1 MEGYTKVRQIGKGN
15 MGVCHLAKGP
25 GGELAVLKQVNLSKM
40 GRKEKTQAVGE
51 AKLLKSVNHPNI
63 VRFLNSCTTKNDN
76 LLIAMEYV
84 TKGDLCQKIEKSKGR
99 GLWKEGQVLDWFIQI
114 ALAVQY
120 TGKKH
125 ILHRDLKTQNI
136 LITED
141 NVLKLA
147 DFGISRS
154 LVNTWDQA
162 HTFVGTPYYL
172 APELVLQRPYNIQ
185 VDAWALG
192 VVLCEMLTLSHP
204 FTGYDMK
211 SLTSNIVKGVYT
223 KPSTQYSAEIRDLVT
238 GLLQKDPAKRTTVKA
253 ALNTAIVQR
262 RLKKWLTEDKVVPK
276 SYVCQLIREGCLDG
290 LIPSSLIT
298 GYKLEDES
306 GVKVPH
312 PPGKST
318 DAVLQDL
325 ERQRKDEKAKIRAEF
340 SSIEAGNL
348 KIHDPSPKSHQE
360 RGKKDLPPI
369 SGGGAGAGAGGAY
382 PGHCPPAHPR
392 ELLAEK
398 RRLLALLEQQ
408 QMQQQQKQRHPVAG
422 ARRFRNLNY

>member
-1 MEGYTKVRQIGKGN
+1 MEGYSKIRQIGKGN

-25 GGELAVLKQVNLSKM
+25 SGELVVMKQVNLSKM

-51 AKLLKSVNHPNI
+51 AKLLKSVSHPNI
-63 VRFLNSCTTKNDN
+63 VRYLNSCTTKNDT

-84 TKGDLCQKIEKSKGR
+84 TKGDLCNKIEKSKGR
-99 GLWKEGQVLDWFIQI
+99 GLWKETQVLDWFIQI
-114 ALAVQY
+114 ALAVHY

-141 NVLKLA
+141 NILKLA
-147 DFGISRS
+147 DFGISRT
-154 LVNTWDQA
+154 LHNTWDQA

-211 SLTSNIVKGVYT
+211 SLTSNIVKGIYT
-223 KPSTQYSAEIRDLVT
+223 KPSTQYSSEMREIVT
-238 GLLQKDPAKRTTVKA
+238 QLLQKDPTKRLTVKDS
-253 ALNTAIVQR
+253 LNTPIVQR
-262 RLKKWLTEDKVVPK
+262 RLKKWLTEDVLPK
-276 SYVCQLIREGCLDG
+276 SYISQLVREGSLEG
-290 LIPSSLIT
+290 LVPASLLS
-298 GYKLEDES
+298 GFPLEEVAGS
-306 GVKVPH
+306 NPVPLV
-312 PPGKST
+312 PVAPST
-318 DAVLQDL
+318 DAILQDL
-325 ERQRKDEKAKIRAEF
+325 EQQRNEEKARIKAEF
-340 SSIEAGNL
+340 ANIDSKGL
-348 KIHDPSPKSHQE
+348 KLHDPTPRPP
-360 RGKKDLPPI
+360 RGVEKNLPPI
-369 SGGGAGAGAGGAY
+369 TGAY

-408 QMQQQQKQRHPVAG
+408 QRAQKQQPAAG
-422 ARRFRNLNY
+422 GRRFRGVPY